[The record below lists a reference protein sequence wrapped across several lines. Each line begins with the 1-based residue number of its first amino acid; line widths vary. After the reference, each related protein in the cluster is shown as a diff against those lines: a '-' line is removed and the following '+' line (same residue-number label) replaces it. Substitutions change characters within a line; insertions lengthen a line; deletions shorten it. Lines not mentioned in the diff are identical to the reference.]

1 MPISNQIHRHCTGLI
16 LSLIEDDEANVRAS
30 DIESICAQWAGVGSF
45 ATNLIRS
52 ANDRGIAVTI
62 DHISGGVEITE
73 PSDES
78 GTAHPDNFAMLKL
91 LFDHFDTLQ
100 ADALQF
106 LQSTLP
112 MIEHSH
118 DDQPEKLRAF

>member
-16 LSLIEDDEANVRAS
+16 LPLIEDDEANVKAS
-30 DIESICAQWAGVGSF
+30 DIESICAQWTGVGSF

-62 DHISGGVEITE
+62 DHISGGVEISE
-73 PSDES
+73 PVDEN
-78 GTAHPDNFAMLKL
+78 GTAHPDNFGMMKL
-91 LFDHFDTLQ
+91 LFDQFDVLQ

-106 LQSTLP
+106 LQSNLP
-112 MIEHSH
+112 LIDPTQSE
-118 DDQPEKLRAF
+118 QPD

>member
-52 ANDRGIAVTI
+52 ANDRGIAVAI
-62 DHISGGVEITE
+62 DHISGGVEISE
-73 PSDES
+73 PVDEN
-78 GTAHPDNFAMLKL
+78 GTAHPDNFGMMKL
-91 LFDHFDTLQ
+91 LFDQFDVLQ

-106 LQSTLP
+106 LQSNLP
-112 MIEHSH
+112 LIDPTQSE
-118 DDQPEKLRAF
+118 QPD